1 MERGGNPEAPDSV
14 RSRTPSLNL
23 LACCLIRLLLLNLFF
38 LLTQQEGWTPFQLV
52 RKAGILDV
60 LGPVMESIVRGQQ
73 NISELQS
80 Q

>member
-14 RSRTPSLNL
+14 RSPSL
-23 LACCLIRLLLLNLFF
+23 LACCLIRLLLLYLFC
-38 LLTQQEGWTPFQLV
+38 LLTQQEGWTPFQLAQ
-52 RKAGILDV
+52 KAGILDV
-60 LGPVMESIVRGQQ
+60 LAVMESIVRGQQ